1 MNEKITIIGAGNL
14 GKAIADGLL
23 ISGLVKEQDLTLTRR
38 DTAKL
43 AAYSEKGVNVSS
55 DNTEAIKQSKII
67 ILCVKPHKF
76 KGIVEELIPALN
88 NNHIVISTVTGLG
101 LNDISEII
109 NKDISIFRAMPNTAI
124 SIQESM
130 TCISSKNIDDK
141 NIEFVTGIFDKLGKS
156 VVIDDELMGSAT
168 ILAASGIAFALRY
181 IRASMQAGIEI
192 GFESEL
198 AQIIAS
204 QTVKGASSL
213 VVNSNL
219 HPEREVDKVTTPLG
233 VTITGLNQMEFNGF
247 SPSVIKGVLS
257 SYEKIAKVSK
267 K

>member
-1 MNEKITIIGAGNL
+1 MKQKVAIIGAGNL
-14 GKAIADGLL
+14 GKSIADGLL
-23 ISGLVKEQDLTLTRR
+23 KSKIINPENLILTRR
-38 DTAKL
+38 TTSKL
-43 AAYSEKGVNVSS
+43 DNYSSKSVKITSN
-55 DNTEAIKQSKII
+55 NIEAVKESNII
-67 ILCVKPHKF
+67 IFCVKPHKF
-76 KGIVEELIPALN
+76 ETIVKE
-88 NNHIVISTVTGLG
+88 IVPHLKSDQIIISTVTGVDLK
-101 LNDISEII
+101 NISEII

-130 TCISSKNIDDK
+130 TCVSSKNKTDK
-141 NIEFVTGIFDKLGKS
+141 NTELVQNLFNKLGKT
-156 VVIDDELMGSAT
+156 VIIEDELMGAAT

-198 AQIIAS
+198 AQSIAS

-213 VVNSNL
+213 VVNSKL
-219 HPEREVDKVTTPLG
+219 HPERELDKVTTPLG

-257 SYEKIAKVSK
+257 SYDKIKKVTK
-267 K
+267 N